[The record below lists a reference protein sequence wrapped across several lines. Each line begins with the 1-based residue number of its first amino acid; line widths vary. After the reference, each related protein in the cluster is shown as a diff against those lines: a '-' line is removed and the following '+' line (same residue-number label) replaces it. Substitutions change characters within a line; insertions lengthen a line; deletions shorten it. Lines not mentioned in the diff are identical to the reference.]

1 MRVVILAAGLGSRL
15 RPHTDVVPKCL
26 VKLGGKPLIQYQL
39 EALHQAGVNTADI
52 AICSGYL
59 SEKLEYLNIK
69 LFKNEI
75 YDKSNMVES
84 LFCAESHMQEG
95 EDLLI
100 CYSDIVYE
108 PQLIKSLIDTQ
119 GEVVVSADLDWL
131 KLWSHRM
138 DNPLDDAETFKT
150 DNGRICELGEKPDGY
165 DDIEAQFVGL
175 IKISGS
181 RISQFTDLYK
191 DLKRKGIYK
200 EQPVQSM
207 YMTSLLSALIA
218 NDWMVVP
225 SYHHGGWVEVDTLD
239 DLKTYQSMYEQRSL
253 DGLVRL
259 PSPE

>member
-1 MRVVILAAGLGSRL
+1 MRVIILAAGLGSRL

-26 VKLGGKPLIQYQL
+26 VKLGGKSLIHYQF
-39 EALHQAGVNTADI
+39 EALRQAGINTADI

-59 SEKLEYLNIK
+59 SEKLEYLNVK

-138 DNPLDDAETFKT
+138 DDPLDDAETFKT
-150 DNGRICELGEKPDGY
+150 DNGRICELGEKPDSYG
-165 DDIEAQFVGL
+165 DIEAQFVGL
-175 IKISGS
+175 IKISSS
-181 RISQFTDLYK
+181 RISQFIDLYK
-191 DLKRKGIYK
+191 DLKRKGVYK
-200 EQPVQSM
+200 EQPVKSM

-218 NDWMVVP
+218 SGWIVVP
-225 SYHHGGWVEVDTLD
+225 SYHHGGWIEVDTLD
-239 DLKTYQSMYEQRSL
+239 DLNTYEMMFEQGSL
-253 DGLVRL
+253 GQLVQL
-259 PSPE
+259 PSLE